1 MAETVGSTGFGTLL
15 SAGDGTSSE
24 TFTNIAEVRTING
37 PGLNLEIVEAT
48 HMESPGNSREY
59 LPTFIEGGEVTF
71 DVSFLPNTSAQTVIT
86 TDLQARTKRNFRLTF
101 PNSAANRWSF
111 AGFYTGFT
119 PSAEIDGMLSAS
131 VTIKVTGAVTIS

>member
-1 MAETVGSTGFGTLL
+1 MAETVGTTGFGTLL

-37 PGLNLEIVEAT
+37 PNLNLEIVEAT
-48 HMESPGNSREY
+48 
-59 LPTFIEGGEVTF
+59 
-71 DVSFLPNTSAQTVIT
+71 QTVIT

-101 PNSAANRWSF
+101 PNSANTRWSF
-111 AGFYTGFT
+111 SGYYTGFA
-119 PSAEIDGMLSAS
+119 PSAEIDGMLSSS